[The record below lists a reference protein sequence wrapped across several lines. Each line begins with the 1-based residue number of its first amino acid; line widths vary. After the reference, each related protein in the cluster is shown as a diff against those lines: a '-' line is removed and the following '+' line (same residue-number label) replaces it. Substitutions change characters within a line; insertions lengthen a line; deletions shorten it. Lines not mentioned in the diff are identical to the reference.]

1 MNHLKKFESFG
12 FEEELGIEVE
22 KPTCD
27 SCGCEDCE
35 CDPTEKHEGGVCPSC
50 GCENCECVKG
60 SRISRFPLDE
70 N

>member
-1 MNHLKKFESFG
+1 MKHLQKFETFG

-27 SCGCEDCE
+27 SCGCEDCG

-50 GCENCECVKG
+50 GCEDCECV
-60 SRISRFPLDE
+60 RISKFPK
-70 N
+70 